1 MKDLLKI
8 IIKKW
13 CNSISFRDIKPTKTN
28 LINLQKKLNFAIR
41 GKNFLEFKREM
52 LMYQVK
58 TNYNDYISYRKD
70 FFKLFKNTMIKLN
83 QTYQEM
89 GKNTVN
95 MISKIST
102 IQYKPNISINLI
114 RDMGIS
120 ISKIKYQLIQEKDL
134 PAYSFENSSQYLDE
148 LMNLLKKFFEKL
160 IQLAEKEDSMLTF
173 AYHFKKIDR
182 RINGLENIIIPNL
195 GEDITK
201 IKKILE
207 ESERES
213 FVRLKKTKNLIDK
226 KVKSKIKG

>member
-1 MKDLLKI
+1 MKNLLII

-13 CNSISFRDIKPTKTN
+13 CNCISFRDIKPTKTN

-58 TNYNDYISYRKD
+58 INYSDYISYRKE

-83 QTYQEM
+83 QSYKEM
-89 GKNTVN
+89 GKNNVN

-102 IQYKPNISINLI
+102 IQYKPNISVNLI

-120 ISKIKYQLIQEKDL
+120 ISKLNYHLLQEKNL
-134 PAYSFENSSQYLDE
+134 PAYSFEHSSHYLDE
-148 LMNLLKKFFEKL
+148 LMILLKKFFEKL

-195 GEDITK
+195 REDISK